1 MYFLFLFFFFFR
13 LTHLWLNKIC
23 YEPPAH
29 FIFTYSL
36 LETDF
41 QNFSFTADKEGRNM
55 SPWLSCD
62 LKNTFLQ
69 NVNHI
74 KSFYF
79 IQEKYFSESNF
90 YLLNATVPT
99 IIFIISKWVILG
111 KVFNS
116 FWNANDEKSG
126 GFKQKRDFIVPYL
139 GNYLYKFL
147 FMIIWVWSGITFR
160 YILQYILISILL
172 HERNEDTVT
181 QI

>member
-1 MYFLFLFFFFFR
+1 MNL
-13 LTHLWLNKIC
+13 H
-23 YEPPAH
+23 PH
-29 FIFTYSL
+29 FIFTYSS

-41 QNFSFTADKEGRNM
+41 QNFSFIADKEGRNM

-62 LKNTFLQ
+62 LKNTFLR

-79 IQEKYFSESNF
+79 IQEKYFSKSNF

-111 KVFNS
+111 KLFNS

-126 GFKQKRDFIVPYL
+126 GFKQKKIL
-139 GNYLYKFL
+139 LYPILETICINFYSL
-147 FMIIWVWSGITFR
+147 WVWSGITFR
-160 YILQYILISILL
+160 YILQYILISNLL
-172 HERNEDTVT
+172 HERHENIVT